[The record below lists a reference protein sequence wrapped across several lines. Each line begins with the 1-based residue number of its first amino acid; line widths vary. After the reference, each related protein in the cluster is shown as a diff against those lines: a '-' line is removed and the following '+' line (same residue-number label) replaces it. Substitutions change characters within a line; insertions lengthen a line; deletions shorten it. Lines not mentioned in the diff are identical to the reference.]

1 MRESKKSDDRMASF
15 KSILG
20 GFIDPR
26 GSCAE
31 GRSVNLGGCHHADC
45 NFDAS
50 PFVLMLPTGN
60 VSAKAIFH
68 LMLDKTRVKRIF

>member
-1 MRESKKSDDRMASF
+1 
-15 KSILG
+15 
-20 GFIDPR
+20 
-26 GSCAE
+26 
-31 GRSVNLGGCHHADC
+31 VNLSGCDHTDS

-68 LMLDKTRVKRIF
+68 LMLDKTGVKRIF